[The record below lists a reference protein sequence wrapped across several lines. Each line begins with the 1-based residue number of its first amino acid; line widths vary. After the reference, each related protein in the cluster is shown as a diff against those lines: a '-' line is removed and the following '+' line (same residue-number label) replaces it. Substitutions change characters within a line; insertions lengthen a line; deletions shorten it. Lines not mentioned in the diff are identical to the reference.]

1 MTFAAPA
8 FLLALLVVPA
18 VLAARAYAQQRARR
32 HAIRFPG
39 VPVVAAVAATEP
51 AWRRVLPLALLLA
64 ALTTLAVAL
73 ARPQTT
79 VAVPD
84 ERASLM
90 LVLDASRSME
100 ATDVSPNRL
109 EAAREAALAFMKQI
123 PQRVRLGVVGYSDR
137 PYTIV
142 RPSQDR
148 TATEGTIRSLEPIGG
163 TATGDA
169 LQAALDALP
178 RQRDDPGESGRP
190 PSAIVLLSDGQATDG
205 VDPVEVARRAGAARV
220 PIHTIALGT
229 PDGVVPGGPFGGSLP
244 VPPDPETL
252 REIAGESGGEAFEV
266 EDADR
271 LKEIYERL
279 GAQLSTKREEREITA
294 GFAGAG
300 LVLLLGAAALGVRRQ
315 GRLP

>member
-1 MTFAAPA
+1 MSFGAPL
-8 FLLALLVVPA
+8 FLLALLAIPA
-18 VLAARAYAQQRARR
+18 ALAARAYAQRQARR
-32 HAIRFPG
+32 HAVRFPG
-39 VPVVAAVAATEP
+39 VPVLAGVVGSESP
-51 AWRRVLPLALLLA
+51 LRRHLPLALLLA
-64 ALTTLAVAL
+64 SLAALAVAL
-73 ARPQTT
+73 AKPQRS

-100 ATDVSPNRL
+100 AVDVRPTRL
-109 EAAREAALAFMKQI
+109 EAARSAALAFMDEI
-123 PQRVRLGVVGYSDR
+123 PDRVRLGVVGYSDR

-178 RQRDDPGESGRP
+178 RRGAQTGDGRP

-205 VDPVEVARRAGAARV
+205 VDPVEVARRAGASRV
-220 PIHTIALGT
+220 PIYTIALGT

-252 REIAGESGGEAFEV
+252 REIAAESGGEAYEV
-266 EDADR
+266 DDADR
-271 LKEIYERL
+271 LREIYERL
-279 GAQLSTKREEREITA
+279 GAQLSTKTEEREITA
-294 GFAGAG
+294 GFAGAA
-300 LVLLLGAAALGVRRQ
+300 LVLLLGAAGLGVLRQ

>member
-1 MTFAAPA
+1 MSFGAPL
-8 FLLALLVVPA
+8 FLLALLAIPA
-18 VLAARAYAQQRARR
+18 LLAARVWARKQARR
-32 HAIRFPG
+32 HAVRFPG
-39 VPVVAAVAATEP
+39 VPVLAGVVGQE
-51 AWRRVLPLALLLA
+51 RRLRRLLPLGLLVASLA
-64 ALTTLAVAL
+64 ALAVAL
-73 ARPQTT
+73 AKPQRS

-100 ATDVSPNRL
+100 ATDVAPTRL
-109 EAAREAALAFMKQI
+109 EAARAAALAFMDEI
-123 PQRVRLGVVGYSDR
+123 PDRVRLGVVGYSDR

-148 TATEGTIRSLEPIGG
+148 TATEGTIRSLEPLGG

-178 RQRDDPGESGRP
+178 RRTTTVGLGP

-205 VDPVEVARRAGAARV
+205 ADPVQVARRAGGARV
-220 PIHTIALGT
+220 PIFTIALGT
-229 PDGVVPGGPFGGSLP
+229 PDGVVEGGPFGGQLP

-252 REIAGESGGEAFEV
+252 REIAQLSGGQAYEV
-266 EDADR
+266 DDAER

-279 GAQLSTKREEREITA
+279 GAQLSTKTEEREITA
-294 GFAGAG
+294 GFAAAG
-300 LVLLLGAAALGVRRQ
+300 LVLLLGAAVLGVRRQ